1 MKEDNSEKTPSES
14 AEEKEEKAF
23 LALSA
28 IPLGLCLGVC
38 YGWYSI
44 ILRWESVW
52 DSALAQRFQ
61 RLPPSG
67 IKKMKSSLT
76 PVKRVRRKYRFKP
89 PILIE
94 MRVDS

>member
-1 MKEDNSEKTPSES
+1 MSASENKLKKILFVFNPNSGK
-14 AEEKEEKAF
+14 AEIQPQLFE
-23 LALSA
+23 
-28 IPLGLCLGVC
+28 
-38 YGWYSI
+38 YSI
-44 ILRWESVW
+44 ILRWESVG

-94 MRVDS
+94 MRVD